1 MIKGVRKYGFCAL
14 LAVVMVACKVERP
27 KYVLSDSVME
37 KVLYDYHIAKAM
49 GENVDY
55 KDQYLRALYL
65 DAVFKKHNITQAQFD
80 TTMAWYARHP
90 EVVNEVY
97 DVVRE
102 RLMASREN
110 YNHLVAM
117 RDGKPL
123 KSKAGDNIDVWIWD
137 RIHMLSGMPL
147 DNKLMF
153 TLPSDENFQAN
164 DTMKWTVGFNFL
176 SEQLVDTLRRPIMA
190 MQVAYA
196 KDTIISALCRVD
208 SSQVAQLVLQADTLG
223 DIKEVRGFIYYPTN
237 EPKQTLLIDTISLMR
252 YHQTNDSIPATQTAT
267 TNNKEEKV
275 ELEVPQPSQQKIQP
289 TELKLGNQ
297 SKQ

>member
-1 MIKGVRKYGFCAL
+1 MSKSVRKYGFWAL

-27 KYVLSDSVME
+27 GYVLSDGVME

-49 GENVDY
+49 GENLDY
-55 KDQYLRALYL
+55 NEQYKRTLYL
-65 DAVFKKHNITQAQFD
+65 NAVFKKHNITQAQFD

-97 DVVRE
+97 DIVRE

-110 YNHLVAM
+110 YNHLVSL
-117 RDGKPL
+117 RDGKPTR
-123 KSKAGDNIDVWIWD
+123 SKAGDSIDVWIWD

-153 TLPSDENFQAN
+153 TLPSDDNYQAS
-164 DTMKWTVGFNFL
+164 DTIKWTVGFKFL
-176 SEQLVDTLRRPIMA
+176 SEQLVDTMKRPIMA

-196 KDTIISALCRVD
+196 KDTIVSALCRID

-223 DIKEVRGFIYYPTN
+223 DIKELRGFIYYPTN
-237 EPKQTLLIDTISLMR
+237 QPKQTLLIDSVSLMR
-252 YHQTNDSIPATQTAT
+252 YHQTNDSIPATTDDK
-267 TNNKEEKV
+267 KEEKI
-275 ELEVPQPSQQKIQP
+275 ELEVPQASQRKIQP
-289 TELKLGNQ
+289 TELK
-297 SKQ
+297 

>member
-1 MIKGVRKYGFCAL
+1 MSKSVRKYGFWAL

-27 KYVLSDSVME
+27 GYVLSDGVME

-49 GENVDY
+49 GENLDY
-55 KDQYLRALYL
+55 NEQYKRTLYL
-65 DAVFKKHNITQAQFD
+65 NAVFKKHNITQAQFD

-97 DVVRE
+97 DIVRE

-110 YNHLVAM
+110 YNHLVSL
-117 RDGKPL
+117 RDGKPTR
-123 KSKAGDNIDVWIWD
+123 SKAGDSIDVWIWD

-153 TLPSDENFQAN
+153 TLPSDDNYQAS
-164 DTMKWTVGFNFL
+164 DTIKWTVGFKFL
-176 SEQLVDTLRRPIMA
+176 SEQLVDTTKRPIMA

-196 KDTIISALCRVD
+196 KDTIVSALCRID

-223 DIKEVRGFIYYPTN
+223 DIKELRGFIYYPTN
-237 EPKQTLLIDTISLMR
+237 QPKQTLLIDSVSLMR
-252 YHQTNDSIPATQTAT
+252 YHQTNDSIPATTDDK
-267 TNNKEEKV
+267 KEEKI
-275 ELEVPQPSQQKIQP
+275 ELEVPQTSQRKIQP
-289 TELKLGNQ
+289 TELK
-297 SKQ
+297 

>member
-1 MIKGVRKYGFCAL
+1 MSKSVRKYGFWAL

-27 KYVLSDSVME
+27 GYVLSDGVME

-49 GENVDY
+49 GENLDY
-55 KDQYLRALYL
+55 NEQYKRTLYL
-65 DAVFKKHNITQAQFD
+65 NAVFKKHNITQAQFD

-97 DVVRE
+97 DIVRE

-110 YNHLVAM
+110 YNHLVSL
-117 RDGKPL
+117 RDGKPTR
-123 KSKAGDNIDVWIWD
+123 SKAGDSIDVWIWD

-153 TLPSDENFQAN
+153 TLPSDDNYQAS
-164 DTMKWTVGFNFL
+164 DTIKWTVGFNFL
-176 SEQLVDTLRRPIMA
+176 SEQLVDTTKRPIMA

-196 KDTIISALCRVD
+196 KDTIISALCRID

-223 DIKEVRGFIYYPTN
+223 DIKELRGFIYYPTN
-237 EPKQTLLIDTISLMR
+237 QPKQTLLIDTVSLMR
-252 YHQTNDSIPATQTAT
+252 YHQTNDSIPATTDDK
-267 TNNKEEKV
+267 KEEKI
-275 ELEVPQPSQQKIQP
+275 ELEVPQASQRKIQP
-289 TELKLGNQ
+289 TELK
-297 SKQ
+297 

>member
-1 MIKGVRKYGFCAL
+1 MSKSVRKYGFWAL

-27 KYVLSDSVME
+27 GYVLSDGVME

-49 GENVDY
+49 GENLDY
-55 KDQYLRALYL
+55 NEQYKRTLYL
-65 DAVFKKHNITQAQFD
+65 NAVFKKHNITQAQFD

-97 DVVRE
+97 DIVRE

-110 YNHLVAM
+110 YNHLVSL
-117 RDGKPL
+117 RDGKPTR
-123 KSKAGDNIDVWIWD
+123 SKAGDSIDVWIWD

-153 TLPSDENFQAN
+153 TLPSDDNYQAS
-164 DTMKWTVGFNFL
+164 DTIKWTVGFNFL
-176 SEQLVDTLRRPIMA
+176 SEQLVDTTKRPVMA

-196 KDTIISALCRVD
+196 KDTIVSALCRID

-223 DIKEVRGFIYYPTN
+223 DIKELRGFIYYPTN
-237 EPKQTLLIDTISLMR
+237 QPKQTLLIDSVSLMR
-252 YHQTNDSIPATQTAT
+252 YHQTNDSIPATTDDK
-267 TNNKEEKV
+267 KEEKI
-275 ELEVPQPSQQKIQP
+275 ELEVPQTSQRKIQP
-289 TELKLGNQ
+289 TELK
-297 SKQ
+297 

>member
-1 MIKGVRKYGFCAL
+1 MSKSVRKYGFWAL

-27 KYVLSDSVME
+27 GYVLSDGVME

-49 GENVDY
+49 GENLDY
-55 KDQYLRALYL
+55 NEQYKRTLYL
-65 DAVFKKHNITQAQFD
+65 NAVFKKHNITQAQFD

-97 DVVRE
+97 DIVRE

-110 YNHLVAM
+110 YNHLVSL
-117 RDGKPL
+117 RDGKPTR
-123 KSKAGDNIDVWIWD
+123 SKAGDSIDVWIWD

-153 TLPSDENFQAN
+153 TLPSDDNYQAS
-164 DTMKWTVGFNFL
+164 DTIKWTVGFKFL
-176 SEQLVDTLRRPIMA
+176 SEQLVDTTKRPIMA

-196 KDTIISALCRVD
+196 KDTIISALCRID

-223 DIKEVRGFIYYPTN
+223 DIKELRGFIYYPTN
-237 EPKQTLLIDTISLMR
+237 QPKQTLLIDSVSLMR
-252 YHQTNDSIPATQTAT
+252 YHQTNDSIPATTDDK
-267 TNNKEEKV
+267 KEEKI
-275 ELEVPQPSQQKIQP
+275 ELEVPQASQRKIQP
-289 TELKLGNQ
+289 TELK
-297 SKQ
+297 

>member
-1 MIKGVRKYGFCAL
+1 MSKSVRKYGFWAL

-27 KYVLSDSVME
+27 GYVLSDGVME

-49 GENVDY
+49 GENLDY
-55 KDQYLRALYL
+55 NEQYKRTLYL
-65 DAVFKKHNITQAQFD
+65 NAVFKKHNITQAQFD

-97 DVVRE
+97 DIVRE

-110 YNHLVAM
+110 YNHLVSL
-117 RDGKPL
+117 RDGKPTR
-123 KSKAGDNIDVWIWD
+123 SKAGDSIDVWIWD

-153 TLPSDENFQAN
+153 TLPSDDNYQAS
-164 DTMKWTVGFNFL
+164 DTIKWTVGFNFL
-176 SEQLVDTLRRPIMA
+176 SEQLVDTTKRPIMA

-196 KDTIISALCRVD
+196 KDTIVSALCRID

-223 DIKEVRGFIYYPTN
+223 DIKELRGFIYYPTN
-237 EPKQTLLIDTISLMR
+237 QPKHTLLIDSISLMR
-252 YHQTNDSIPATQTAT
+252 YHQTNDSIPT
-267 TNNKEEKV
+267 TTDDKKEEKI
-275 ELEVPQPSQQKIQP
+275 ELEVPQASQRKIQP
-289 TELKLGNQ
+289 TELK
-297 SKQ
+297 

>member
-1 MIKGVRKYGFCAL
+1 MSKSVRKYGFWAL

-27 KYVLSDSVME
+27 GYVLSDGVME

-49 GENVDY
+49 GENLDY
-55 KDQYLRALYL
+55 NEQYKRTLYL
-65 DAVFKKHNITQAQFD
+65 NAVFKKHNITQAQFD

-97 DVVRE
+97 DIVRE

-110 YNHLVAM
+110 YNHLVSL
-117 RDGKPL
+117 RDGKPTR
-123 KSKAGDNIDVWIWD
+123 SKAGDSIDVWIWD

-153 TLPSDENFQAN
+153 TLPSDDNYQAS
-164 DTMKWTVGFNFL
+164 DTIKWTVGFKFL
-176 SEQLVDTLRRPIMA
+176 SEQLVDTTKRPIMA

-196 KDTIISALCRVD
+196 KDTIVSALCRID

-223 DIKEVRGFIYYPTN
+223 DIKELRGFIYYPTN
-237 EPKQTLLIDTISLMR
+237 QPKQTLLIDSVSLMR
-252 YHQTNDSIPATQTAT
+252 YHQTNDSIPATMR
-267 TNNKEEKV
+267 
-275 ELEVPQPSQQKIQP
+275 KIVRKNLSIISIP
-289 TELKLGNQ
+289 KAMPLFSVK
-297 SKQ
+297 

>member
-1 MIKGVRKYGFCAL
+1 MSKGVRKYGFFAL

-27 KYVLSDSVME
+27 GYVLSDGVME

-49 GENVDY
+49 GENLDY
-55 KDQYLRALYL
+55 NEQYKRTLYL
-65 DAVFKKHNITQAQFD
+65 NAVFKKHNITQAQFD

-97 DVVRE
+97 DIVRE

-110 YNHLVAM
+110 YNHLVSL
-117 RDGKPL
+117 RDGKPTR
-123 KSKAGDNIDVWIWD
+123 SKAGDSIDVWIWD

-153 TLPSDENFQAN
+153 TLPSDDNYQAS
-164 DTMKWTVGFNFL
+164 DTIKWTVGFKFL
-176 SEQLVDTLRRPIMA
+176 SEQLVDTTKRPIMA

-196 KDTIISALCRVD
+196 KDTIISALCRID

-223 DIKEVRGFIYYPTN
+223 DIKELRGFIYYPTN
-237 EPKQTLLIDTISLMR
+237 QPKHTLLIDSVSLMR
-252 YHQTNDSIPATQTAT
+252 DHQTNDSIPATTDDK
-267 TNNKEEKV
+267 KEEKI
-275 ELEVPQPSQQKIQP
+275 ELEVPQASQQKIQP
-289 TELKLGNQ
+289 TELK
-297 SKQ
+297 

>member
-1 MIKGVRKYGFCAL
+1 MSKSVRKYGFWAL

-27 KYVLSDSVME
+27 GYVLSDGVME

-49 GENVDY
+49 GENLDY
-55 KDQYLRALYL
+55 NEQYKRTLYL
-65 DAVFKKHNITQAQFD
+65 NAVFKKHNITQAQFD

-97 DVVRE
+97 DIVRE

-110 YNHLVAM
+110 YNHLVSL
-117 RDGKPL
+117 RDGKPTR
-123 KSKAGDNIDVWIWD
+123 SKAGDSIDVWIWD

-153 TLPSDENFQAN
+153 TLPSDDNYQAS
-164 DTMKWTVGFNFL
+164 DTIKWTVGFKFL
-176 SEQLVDTLRRPIMA
+176 SEQLVDTTKRPIMA

-196 KDTIISALCRVD
+196 KDTIVSALCRID

-223 DIKEVRGFIYYPTN
+223 DIKELRGFIYYPTN
-237 EPKQTLLIDTISLMR
+237 QPKHTLLIDSVSLMR
-252 YHQTNDSIPATQTAT
+252 YHQTNDSIPATTDDK
-267 TNNKEEKV
+267 KEEKIQ
-275 ELEVPQPSQQKIQP
+275 LEVPQASQRKIQP
-289 TELKLGNQ
+289 TELK
-297 SKQ
+297 

>member
-1 MIKGVRKYGFCAL
+1 MSKSVRKYGFWAL

-27 KYVLSDSVME
+27 GYVLSDGVME

-49 GENVDY
+49 GENLDY
-55 KDQYLRALYL
+55 NEQYKRTLYL
-65 DAVFKKHNITQAQFD
+65 NAVFKKHNITQAQFD

-97 DVVRE
+97 DIVRE

-110 YNHLVAM
+110 YNHLVSL
-117 RDGKPL
+117 RDGKPTR
-123 KSKAGDNIDVWIWD
+123 SKAGDSIDVWIWD

-153 TLPSDENFQAN
+153 TLPSDDNYQAS
-164 DTMKWTVGFNFL
+164 DTIKWTVGFKFL
-176 SEQLVDTLRRPIMA
+176 SEQLVDTTKRPIMA

-196 KDTIISALCRVD
+196 KDTIVSALCRID

-223 DIKEVRGFIYYPTN
+223 DIKELRGFIYYPTN
-237 EPKQTLLIDTISLMR
+237 QPKHTLLIDSVSLMR
-252 YHQTNDSIPATQTAT
+252 YHQTNDSIPT
-267 TNNKEEKV
+267 TTDDKKEEKI
-275 ELEVPQPSQQKIQP
+275 ELEVPQASQRKIQP
-289 TELKLGNQ
+289 TELK
-297 SKQ
+297 

>member
-1 MIKGVRKYGFCAL
+1 MSKSVRKYGFWAL

-27 KYVLSDSVME
+27 GYVLSDGVME

-49 GENVDY
+49 GENLDY
-55 KDQYLRALYL
+55 NEQYKRTLYL
-65 DAVFKKHNITQAQFD
+65 NAVFKKHNITQAQFD

-97 DVVRE
+97 DIVRE

-110 YNHLVAM
+110 YNHLVSL
-117 RDGKPL
+117 RDGKPTR
-123 KSKAGDNIDVWIWD
+123 SKAGDSIDVWIWD

-153 TLPSDENFQAN
+153 TLPSDDNYQAS
-164 DTMKWTVGFNFL
+164 DTIKWTVGFKFL
-176 SEQLVDTLRRPIMA
+176 SEQLVDTTKRPIMA

-223 DIKEVRGFIYYPTN
+223 DIKELRGFIYYPTN
-237 EPKQTLLIDTISLMR
+237 QPKQTLLIDSVSLMR
-252 YHQTNDSIPATQTAT
+252 YHQTNDSIPT
-267 TNNKEEKV
+267 TTDDKKEEKI
-275 ELEVPQPSQQKIQP
+275 ELEVPQASQRKIQP
-289 TELKLGNQ
+289 TELK
-297 SKQ
+297 

>member
-1 MIKGVRKYGFCAL
+1 MSKGVRKYGFWAL

-27 KYVLSDSVME
+27 GYVLSDGVME

-49 GENVDY
+49 GENLDY
-55 KDQYLRALYL
+55 NEQYKRTLYL
-65 DAVFKKHNITQAQFD
+65 NAVFKKHNITQAQFD

-97 DVVRE
+97 DIVRE

-110 YNHLVAM
+110 YNHLVSL
-117 RDGKPL
+117 RDGKPTR
-123 KSKAGDNIDVWIWD
+123 SKAGDSIDLWIWD

-153 TLPSDENFQAN
+153 TLPSDDNYQAS
-164 DTMKWTVGFNFL
+164 DTIKWTVGFNFL
-176 SEQLVDTLRRPIMA
+176 SEQLVDTTKRPIMA

-196 KDTIISALCRVD
+196 KDTIISALCRID

-223 DIKEVRGFIYYPTN
+223 DIKELRGFIYYPTN
-237 EPKQTLLIDTISLMR
+237 QPKHTLLIDSVSLMR
-252 YHQTNDSIPATQTAT
+252 YHQTNDSIPATTDDK
-267 TNNKEEKV
+267 KEEKI
-275 ELEVPQPSQQKIQP
+275 ELEVPQASQRKIQP
-289 TELKLGNQ
+289 TELK
-297 SKQ
+297 

>member
-1 MIKGVRKYGFCAL
+1 MSKGVRKYGFFAL

-27 KYVLSDSVME
+27 GYVLSDGVME

-49 GENVDY
+49 GENLDY
-55 KDQYLRALYL
+55 NEQYKRTLYL
-65 DAVFKKHNITQAQFD
+65 NAVFKKHNITQAQFD

-97 DVVRE
+97 DIVRE

-110 YNHLVAM
+110 YNHLVSL
-117 RDGKPL
+117 RDGKPTR
-123 KSKAGDNIDVWIWD
+123 SKAGDSIDVWIWD

-153 TLPSDENFQAN
+153 TLPSDDNYQAS
-164 DTMKWTVGFNFL
+164 DTIKWTVGFKFL
-176 SEQLVDTLRRPIMA
+176 SEQLVDTTKRPIMA

-223 DIKEVRGFIYYPTN
+223 DIKELRGFIYYPTN
-237 EPKQTLLIDTISLMR
+237 QPKQTLLIDSVSLMR
-252 YHQTNDSIPATQTAT
+252 YHQTNDSIPATTDDK
-267 TNNKEEKV
+267 KEEKI
-275 ELEVPQPSQQKIQP
+275 ELEVPQASQQKIQP
-289 TELKLGNQ
+289 TELK
-297 SKQ
+297 

>member
-1 MIKGVRKYGFCAL
+1 MSKGVRKYGFWAL

-27 KYVLSDSVME
+27 GYVLSDGVME

-49 GENVDY
+49 GENLDY
-55 KDQYLRALYL
+55 NEQYKRTLYL
-65 DAVFKKHNITQAQFD
+65 NAVFKKHNITQAQFD

-97 DVVRE
+97 DIVRE

-110 YNHLVAM
+110 YNHLVSL
-117 RDGKPL
+117 RDGKPTR
-123 KSKAGDNIDVWIWD
+123 SKAGDSIDVWIWD

-153 TLPSDENFQAN
+153 TLPSDDNYQAC
-164 DTMKWTVGFNFL
+164 DTIKWTVGFKFL
-176 SEQLVDTLRRPIMA
+176 SEQLVDTTKRPIMA

-196 KDTIISALCRVD
+196 KDTIISALCRID

-223 DIKEVRGFIYYPTN
+223 DIKELRGFIYYPTN
-237 EPKQTLLIDTISLMR
+237 QPKLTLLIDSVSLMR
-252 YHQTNDSIPATQTAT
+252 YHQTNDSIPATTDDK
-267 TNNKEEKV
+267 KEEKI
-275 ELEVPQPSQQKIQP
+275 ELEVPQASQQKIQP
-289 TELKLGNQ
+289 TELK
-297 SKQ
+297 

>member
-1 MIKGVRKYGFCAL
+1 MKSVRKYGFWAL

-27 KYVLSDSVME
+27 GYVLSDGVME

-49 GENVDY
+49 GENLDY
-55 KDQYLRALYL
+55 NEQYKRTLYL
-65 DAVFKKHNITQAQFD
+65 NAVFKKHNITQAQFD

-97 DVVRE
+97 DIVRE

-110 YNHLVAM
+110 YNHLVSL
-117 RDGKPL
+117 RDGKPTR
-123 KSKAGDNIDVWIWD
+123 SKAGDSIDLWIWD

-153 TLPSDENFQAN
+153 TLPSDDNYQAS
-164 DTMKWTVGFNFL
+164 DTIKWTVGFNFL
-176 SEQLVDTLRRPIMA
+176 SEQLVDTMKRPIMA

-223 DIKEVRGFIYYPTN
+223 DIQELRGFIYYPTN
-237 EPKQTLLIDTISLMR
+237 QPKHTLLIDSVSLMR
-252 YHQTNDSIPATQTAT
+252 YHQTNDSIPATTDDK
-267 TNNKEEKV
+267 KEEKI
-275 ELEVPQPSQQKIQP
+275 ELEVPQTSQRKIQP
-289 TELKLGNQ
+289 TELK
-297 SKQ
+297 

>member
-1 MIKGVRKYGFCAL
+1 MSKSVRKYGFYAL

-27 KYVLSDSVME
+27 SYVLSDGVME

-65 DAVFKKHNITQAQFD
+65 NAVFKKHNITQAQFD

-97 DVVRE
+97 DIVRE

-110 YNHLVAM
+110 YNHLVSL
-117 RDGKPL
+117 RDGKPTR
-123 KSKAGDNIDVWIWD
+123 SKAGDSIDVWIWD
-137 RIHMLSGMPL
+137 RIHILSGMPL

-153 TLPSDENFQAN
+153 TLPSDDNFQAN
-164 DTMKWTVGFNFL
+164 DTIKWTVGFKFL
-176 SEQLVDTLRRPIMA
+176 SEQLVDTTKRPIMA

-196 KDTIISALCRVD
+196 KDTIISALCRID

-223 DIKEVRGFIYYPTN
+223 DIKELHGFIYYPTN
-237 EPKQTLLIDTISLMR
+237 QPKHTLLIDSVSLMR
-252 YHQTNDSIPATQTAT
+252 YHQTNDSIPATTDDK
-267 TNNKEEKV
+267 KEEKI
-275 ELEVPQPSQQKIQP
+275 ELEVPQTSQRKIQP
-289 TELKLGNQ
+289 TELK
-297 SKQ
+297 

>member
-1 MIKGVRKYGFCAL
+1 MSKGVRKYGFWAL
-14 LAVVMVACKVERP
+14 LTVVMVACKVERP
-27 KYVLSDSVME
+27 GYVLSDGVME

-49 GENVDY
+49 GENLDY
-55 KDQYLRALYL
+55 NEQYKRTLYL
-65 DAVFKKHNITQAQFD
+65 NAVFKKHNITQAQFD

-97 DVVRE
+97 DIVRE

-110 YNHLVAM
+110 YNHLVSL
-117 RDGKPL
+117 RDGKPTR
-123 KSKAGDNIDVWIWD
+123 SKAGDSIDVWIWD

-153 TLPSDENFQAN
+153 TLPSDDNYQAS
-164 DTMKWTVGFNFL
+164 DTIKWTVGFKFL
-176 SEQLVDTLRRPIMA
+176 SEQLVDTTKRPIMA

-223 DIKEVRGFIYYPTN
+223 DIKELRGFIYYPTN
-237 EPKQTLLIDTISLMR
+237 QPKQTLLIDSVSLMR
-252 YHQTNDSIPATQTAT
+252 YHQTNDSIPATTDDK
-267 TNNKEEKV
+267 KEEKI
-275 ELEVPQPSQQKIQP
+275 ELEVPQASQQKIQP
-289 TELKLGNQ
+289 TELK
-297 SKQ
+297 

>member
-1 MIKGVRKYGFCAL
+1 MSKGVRKYGFYAL

-27 KYVLSDSVME
+27 GYVLSDGVME

-49 GENVDY
+49 GENLDY
-55 KDQYLRALYL
+55 NEQYKRTLYL
-65 DAVFKKHNITQAQFD
+65 NAVFKKHNITQAQFD

-97 DVVRE
+97 DIVRE

-110 YNHLVAM
+110 YNHLVSL
-117 RDGKPL
+117 RDGKPTR
-123 KSKAGDNIDVWIWD
+123 SKAGDSIDVWIWD

-147 DNKLMF
+147 DNKLTF
-153 TLPSDENFQAN
+153 TLPSDDNYQAS
-164 DTMKWTVGFNFL
+164 DTIKWTVGFKFL
-176 SEQLVDTLRRPIMA
+176 SEQLVDTTKRPVMA

-223 DIKEVRGFIYYPTN
+223 DIKELRGFIYYPTN
-237 EPKQTLLIDTISLMR
+237 QPKHTLLIDSVSLMR
-252 YHQTNDSIPATQTAT
+252 YHQTNDSIPATTDDK
-267 TNNKEEKV
+267 KEEKI
-275 ELEVPQPSQQKIQP
+275 ELEVPQASQQKIQP
-289 TELKLGNQ
+289 TELK
-297 SKQ
+297 

>member
-1 MIKGVRKYGFCAL
+1 MSKGVRKYGFWAL

-27 KYVLSDSVME
+27 GYVLSDGVME

-49 GENVDY
+49 GENLDY
-55 KDQYLRALYL
+55 NEQYKRTLYL
-65 DAVFKKHNITQAQFD
+65 NAVFKKHNITQAQFD

-97 DVVRE
+97 DIVRE

-110 YNHLVAM
+110 YNHLVSL
-117 RDGKPL
+117 RDGKPTR
-123 KSKAGDNIDVWIWD
+123 SKAGDSIDVWIWD

-147 DNKLMF
+147 DNKLTF
-153 TLPSDENFQAN
+153 TLPSDDNYQAS
-164 DTMKWTVGFNFL
+164 DTIKWTVGFKFL
-176 SEQLVDTLRRPIMA
+176 SEQLVDTTKRPIMA

-223 DIKEVRGFIYYPTN
+223 DIKELRGFIYYSTN
-237 EPKQTLLIDTISLMR
+237 QPKHTLLIDSVSLMR
-252 YHQTNDSIPATQTAT
+252 YHQTNDSIPATTDDK
-267 TNNKEEKV
+267 KEEKI
-275 ELEVPQPSQQKIQP
+275 ELEVPQASQQKIQP
-289 TELKLGNQ
+289 TELK
-297 SKQ
+297 

>member
-1 MIKGVRKYGFCAL
+1 MSKSVRKYGFWAL

-27 KYVLSDSVME
+27 GYVLSDGVME

-49 GENVDY
+49 GENLDY
-55 KDQYLRALYL
+55 NEQYKRTLYL
-65 DAVFKKHNITQAQFD
+65 NAVFKKHNITQAQFD

-97 DVVRE
+97 DIVRE

-110 YNHLVAM
+110 YNHLVSL
-117 RDGKPL
+117 RDGKPTR
-123 KSKAGDNIDVWIWD
+123 SKAGDSIDVWIWD

-153 TLPSDENFQAN
+153 TLPSDDNYQAS
-164 DTMKWTVGFNFL
+164 DTIKWTVGFNFL
-176 SEQLVDTLRRPIMA
+176 SEQLVDTTKRPVMA

-196 KDTIISALCRVD
+196 KDTIISALCRID

-223 DIKEVRGFIYYPTN
+223 DIKELRGFIYYPTN
-237 EPKQTLLIDTISLMR
+237 QPKQTLLIDSVSLMR
-252 YHQTNDSIPATQTAT
+252 YHQTNDSIPATTDDK
-267 TNNKEEKV
+267 KEEKI
-275 ELEVPQPSQQKIQP
+275 ELEVPQASQRKIQP
-289 TELKLGNQ
+289 TELK
-297 SKQ
+297 

>member
-1 MIKGVRKYGFCAL
+1 MSKGVRKYGFWAL

-27 KYVLSDSVME
+27 GYVLSDGVME

-49 GENVDY
+49 GENLDY
-55 KDQYLRALYL
+55 NEQYKRTLYL
-65 DAVFKKHNITQAQFD
+65 NAVFKKHNITQAQFD

-97 DVVRE
+97 DIVRE

-110 YNHLVAM
+110 YNHLVSL
-117 RDGKPL
+117 RDGKPTR
-123 KSKAGDNIDVWIWD
+123 SKAGDSVDVWIWD

-153 TLPSDENFQAN
+153 TLPSDDNYQAS
-164 DTMKWTVGFNFL
+164 DTIKWTVGFKFL
-176 SEQLVDTLRRPIMA
+176 SEQLVDTTKRPIMA

-196 KDTIISALCRVD
+196 KDTIISALCRID

-223 DIKEVRGFIYYPTN
+223 DIKELRGFIYYPTN
-237 EPKQTLLIDTISLMR
+237 QPKQTLLIDSVSLMR
-252 YHQTNDSIPATQTAT
+252 YHQTNDSIPATTDDK
-267 TNNKEEKV
+267 KEEKI
-275 ELEVPQPSQQKIQP
+275 ELEVPQASQQKIQP
-289 TELKLGNQ
+289 TELK
-297 SKQ
+297 

>member
-1 MIKGVRKYGFCAL
+1 MSKGVRKYGFFAL

-27 KYVLSDSVME
+27 GYVLSDGVME

-49 GENVDY
+49 GENLDY
-55 KDQYLRALYL
+55 NEQYKRTLYL
-65 DAVFKKHNITQAQFD
+65 NAVFKKHNITQAQFD

-97 DVVRE
+97 DIVRE

-110 YNHLVAM
+110 YNHLVSL
-117 RDGKPL
+117 RDGKPTR
-123 KSKAGDNIDVWIWD
+123 SKAGDSIDVWIWD

-153 TLPSDENFQAN
+153 TLPSDDNYQAS
-164 DTMKWTVGFNFL
+164 DTIKWTVGFKFL
-176 SEQLVDTLRRPIMA
+176 SEQLVDTTKRPIMA

-196 KDTIISALCRVD
+196 KDTIISALCRID

-223 DIKEVRGFIYYPTN
+223 DIKELRGFIYYPTN
-237 EPKQTLLIDTISLMR
+237 QPKQTLLIDSVSLMR
-252 YHQTNDSIPATQTAT
+252 YHQTNDSIPATTDDK
-267 TNNKEEKV
+267 KEEKI
-275 ELEVPQPSQQKIQP
+275 ELEVPQASQRKIQP
-289 TELKLGNQ
+289 TELK
-297 SKQ
+297 

>member
-1 MIKGVRKYGFCAL
+1 MSKSVRKYGFWAL

-27 KYVLSDSVME
+27 GYVLSDGVME

-49 GENVDY
+49 GENLDY
-55 KDQYLRALYL
+55 NEQYKRTLYL
-65 DAVFKKHNITQAQFD
+65 NAVFKKHNITQAQFD

-97 DVVRE
+97 DIVRE

-110 YNHLVAM
+110 YNHLVSL
-117 RDGKPL
+117 RDGKPTR
-123 KSKAGDNIDVWIWD
+123 SKAGDSIDVWIWD

-153 TLPSDENFQAN
+153 TLPSDDNYQAS
-164 DTMKWTVGFNFL
+164 DTIKWMVGFKFL
-176 SEQLVDTLRRPIMA
+176 SEQLVDTTKRPIMA

-196 KDTIISALCRVD
+196 KDTIVSALCRID

-223 DIKEVRGFIYYPTN
+223 DIKELRGFIYYPTN
-237 EPKQTLLIDTISLMR
+237 QPKQTLLIDSVSLMR
-252 YHQTNDSIPATQTAT
+252 YHQTNDSIPATTDDK
-267 TNNKEEKV
+267 KEEKI
-275 ELEVPQPSQQKIQP
+275 ELEVPQASQRKIQP
-289 TELKLGNQ
+289 TELK
-297 SKQ
+297 

>member
-1 MIKGVRKYGFCAL
+1 MSKSVRKYGFWAL

-27 KYVLSDSVME
+27 GYVLSDGVME

-49 GENVDY
+49 GENLDY
-55 KDQYLRALYL
+55 NEQYKRTLYL
-65 DAVFKKHNITQAQFD
+65 NAVFKKHNITQAQFD

-97 DVVRE
+97 DIVRE

-110 YNHLVAM
+110 YNHLVSL
-117 RDGKPL
+117 RDGKPTR
-123 KSKAGDNIDVWIWD
+123 SKAGDSIDVWIWD

-153 TLPSDENFQAN
+153 TLPSDDNYQAS
-164 DTMKWTVGFNFL
+164 DTIKWTVGFNFL
-176 SEQLVDTLRRPIMA
+176 SEQLVDTTKRPIMA

-196 KDTIISALCRVD
+196 KDTILSALCRID

-223 DIKEVRGFIYYPTN
+223 DIKELRGFIYYPTN
-237 EPKQTLLIDTISLMR
+237 QPKQTLLIDSVSLMR
-252 YHQTNDSIPATQTAT
+252 YHQTNDSIPATTDDK
-267 TNNKEEKV
+267 KEEKI
-275 ELEVPQPSQQKIQP
+275 ELEVPQASQRKIQP
-289 TELKLGNQ
+289 TELK
-297 SKQ
+297 

>member
-1 MIKGVRKYGFCAL
+1 MSKSVRKYGFWAL

-27 KYVLSDSVME
+27 RYVLSDGVME

-49 GENVDY
+49 GENLDY
-55 KDQYLRALYL
+55 NEQYKRTLYL
-65 DAVFKKHNITQAQFD
+65 NAVFKKHNITQAQFD

-97 DVVRE
+97 DIVRE

-110 YNHLVAM
+110 YNHLVSL
-117 RDGKPL
+117 RDGKPTR
-123 KSKAGDNIDVWIWD
+123 SKAGDSIDVWIWD

-153 TLPSDENFQAN
+153 TLPSDDNYQAN
-164 DTMKWTVGFNFL
+164 DTIKWTVGFNFL
-176 SEQLVDTLRRPIMA
+176 SEQLVDTTKRPIMA

-196 KDTIISALCRVD
+196 KDTIISALCRID

-223 DIKEVRGFIYYPTN
+223 DIKELRGFIYYPTN
-237 EPKQTLLIDTISLMR
+237 QPKQTLLIDSVSLMR
-252 YHQTNDSIPATQTAT
+252 YHQTNDSIPATTDDK
-267 TNNKEEKV
+267 KEEKI
-275 ELEVPQPSQQKIQP
+275 ELEVPQASQRKIQP
-289 TELKLGNQ
+289 TELK
-297 SKQ
+297 

>member
-1 MIKGVRKYGFCAL
+1 MSKSVRKYGFWAL

-27 KYVLSDSVME
+27 GYVLSDGVME

-49 GENVDY
+49 GENLDY
-55 KDQYLRALYL
+55 NEQYKRTLYL
-65 DAVFKKHNITQAQFD
+65 NAVFKKHNITQAQFD

-97 DVVRE
+97 DIVRE

-110 YNHLVAM
+110 YNHLVSL
-117 RDGKPL
+117 RDGKPTR
-123 KSKAGDNIDVWIWD
+123 SKAGDSIDVWIWD

-153 TLPSDENFQAN
+153 TLPSDDNYQAS
-164 DTMKWTVGFNFL
+164 DTIKWTVGFKFL
-176 SEQLVDTLRRPIMA
+176 SEQLVDTTKRPIMA

-223 DIKEVRGFIYYPTN
+223 DIKELRGFIYYPTN
-237 EPKQTLLIDTISLMR
+237 QPKHTLLIDSVSLMR
-252 YHQTNDSIPATQTAT
+252 YHQTNDSIPATTDDK
-267 TNNKEEKV
+267 KEEKI
-275 ELEVPQPSQQKIQP
+275 ELEVPQASQQKIQP
-289 TELKLGNQ
+289 TELK
-297 SKQ
+297 

>member
-1 MIKGVRKYGFCAL
+1 MSKGVRKYGFWAL

-27 KYVLSDSVME
+27 GYVLSDGVME

-49 GENVDY
+49 GENLDY
-55 KDQYLRALYL
+55 NEQYKRTLYL
-65 DAVFKKHNITQAQFD
+65 NAVFKKHNITQAQFD

-97 DVVRE
+97 DIVRE

-110 YNHLVAM
+110 YNHLVSL
-117 RDGKPL
+117 RDGKPTR
-123 KSKAGDNIDVWIWD
+123 SKAGDSIDVWIWD

-153 TLPSDENFQAN
+153 TLPSDDNYQAS
-164 DTMKWTVGFNFL
+164 DTIKWTVGFKFL
-176 SEQLVDTLRRPIMA
+176 SEQLVDTTKRPIMA

-196 KDTIISALCRVD
+196 KDTIISALCRID

-223 DIKEVRGFIYYPTN
+223 DIKELRGFIYYPTN
-237 EPKQTLLIDTISLMR
+237 QPKQTLLIDSVSLMR
-252 YHQTNDSIPATQTAT
+252 YHQTNDSIPATTDDK
-267 TNNKEEKV
+267 KEEKI
-275 ELEVPQPSQQKIQP
+275 ELEVPQASQRKIQP
-289 TELKLGNQ
+289 TELK
-297 SKQ
+297 

>member
-1 MIKGVRKYGFCAL
+1 MSKSVRKYGFWAL

-27 KYVLSDSVME
+27 RYVLSDGVME

-49 GENVDY
+49 GENLDY
-55 KDQYLRALYL
+55 NEQYKRTLYL
-65 DAVFKKHNITQAQFD
+65 NAVFKKHNITQAQFD

-97 DVVRE
+97 DIVRE

-110 YNHLVAM
+110 YNHLVSL
-117 RDGKPL
+117 RDGKPTR
-123 KSKAGDNIDVWIWD
+123 SKAGDSIDVWIWD

-153 TLPSDENFQAN
+153 TLPSDDNYQAS
-164 DTMKWTVGFNFL
+164 DTIKWTVGFNFL
-176 SEQLVDTLRRPIMA
+176 SEQLVDTTKRPIMA

-196 KDTIISALCRVD
+196 KDTIVSALCRID

-223 DIKEVRGFIYYPTN
+223 DIKELRGFIYYPTN
-237 EPKQTLLIDTISLMR
+237 QPKQTLLIDSVSLMR
-252 YHQTNDSIPATQTAT
+252 YHQTNDSIPATTDDK
-267 TNNKEEKV
+267 KEEKI
-275 ELEVPQPSQQKIQP
+275 ELEVPQASQRKIQP
-289 TELKLGNQ
+289 TELK
-297 SKQ
+297 

>member
-1 MIKGVRKYGFCAL
+1 MSKSVRKYGFWAL

-27 KYVLSDSVME
+27 GYVLSDGVME

-49 GENVDY
+49 GENLDY
-55 KDQYLRALYL
+55 NEQYKRTLYL
-65 DAVFKKHNITQAQFD
+65 NAVFKKHNITQAQFD

-97 DVVRE
+97 DIVRE

-110 YNHLVAM
+110 YNHLVSL
-117 RDGKPL
+117 RDGKPTR
-123 KSKAGDNIDVWIWD
+123 SKAGDSIDVWIWD

-153 TLPSDENFQAN
+153 TLPSDDNYQAS
-164 DTMKWTVGFNFL
+164 DTIKWTVGFKFL
-176 SEQLVDTLRRPIMA
+176 SEQLVDTTKRPIMA

-196 KDTIISALCRVD
+196 KDTIISALCRID

-223 DIKEVRGFIYYPTN
+223 DIKELRGFIYYPTN
-237 EPKQTLLIDTISLMR
+237 QPKHTLLIDSVSLMR
-252 YHQTNDSIPATQTAT
+252 YHQTNDSIPATTDDK
-267 TNNKEEKV
+267 KEEKI
-275 ELEVPQPSQQKIQP
+275 ELEVPQASQQKIQP
-289 TELKLGNQ
+289 TELK
-297 SKQ
+297 